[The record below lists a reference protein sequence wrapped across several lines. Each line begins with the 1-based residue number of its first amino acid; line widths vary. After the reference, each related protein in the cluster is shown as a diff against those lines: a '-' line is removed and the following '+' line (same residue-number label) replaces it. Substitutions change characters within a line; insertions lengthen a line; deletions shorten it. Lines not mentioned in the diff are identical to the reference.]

1 MKYQNLVQS
10 CVDYYEHED
19 FKGNYWDYL
28 LQDSHAV
35 IDRIKAYF
43 ESYEF
48 EKKYGFTVSR
58 NSESLE
64 KLAELIYEYVKYH
77 IDQFIVDA
85 YALSWKDSYIDGVM
99 FGEQEEQLSGFEAWE
114 TDRGALIEAFEESY
128 FISGEY
134 AYFDLSFTGLAVD
147 ISLLD
152 FSSESELIKEA
163 KELGVNLKELMF

>member
-1 MKYQNLVQS
+1 MKYQNLVENLI
-10 CVDYYEHED
+10 DYYDSED
-19 FKGNYWDYL
+19 FKGNYWDCL

-58 NSESLE
+58 HSPSLN
-64 KLAELIYEYVKYH
+64 KFAELIYEHVKCH
-77 IDQFIVDA
+77 IDLFVVDA
-85 YALSWKDSYIDGVM
+85 YALSWQESYIDSVF
-99 FGEQEEQLSGFEAWE
+99 FGEQEEQLSGFEEWE
-114 TDRGALIEAFEESY
+114 TDREALIEAFEESY

-152 FSSESELIKEA
+152 FSDVATLANQLNLILA
-163 KELGVNLKELMF
+163 KSSCKL

>member
-1 MKYQNLVQS
+1 MKYQNLVENLI
-10 CVDYYEHED
+10 DYYDSED
-19 FKGNYWDYL
+19 FKGNYWDCL

-48 EKKYGFTVSR
+48 KKKYGFTVSR

-64 KLAELIYEYVKYH
+64 KLAKLIYECVKYN

-99 FGEQEEQLSGFEAWE
+99 FGEQEEQLSGFEEWE
-114 TDRGALIEAFEESY
+114 TDREALIEAFEESY

-147 ISLLD
+147 ISSLD
-152 FSSESELIKEA
+152 FSDVATLANQLNVDPCEIEL
-163 KELGVNLKELMF
+163 

>member
-19 FKGNYWDYL
+19 FKGNYWDCL

-43 ESYEF
+43 ESYQF
-48 EKKYGFTVSR
+48 EKRYGYTVSKY
-58 NSESLE
+58 SPALE
-64 KLAELIYEYVKYH
+64 NFAKVIYEHVKYN
-77 IDQFIVDA
+77 IDQFVVDA
-85 YALSWKDSYIDGVM
+85 YALAWKDSVM
-99 FGEQEEQLSGFEAWE
+99 FGEQEEQLSSFEEWK
-114 TDRGALIEAFEESY
+114 TDKKALVEAFEESY

-147 ISLLD
+147 ISSLD
-152 FSSESELIKEA
+152 FSDVATLANQLNLILA
-163 KELGVNLKELMF
+163 KSSCKL